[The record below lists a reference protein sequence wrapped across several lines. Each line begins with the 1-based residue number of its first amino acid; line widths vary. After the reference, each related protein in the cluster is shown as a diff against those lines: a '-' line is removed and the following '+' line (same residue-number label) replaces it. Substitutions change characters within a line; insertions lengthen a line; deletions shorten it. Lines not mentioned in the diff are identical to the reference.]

1 MHIGIA
7 SSSLRELDA
16 VALATNV
23 TVFMERD
30 TKMDTSMGS
39 VLIHSGRVYK
49 PRWVPL
55 QRDLRELG
63 RWGEWIALKH
73 LRKLGWDIV
82 ARKWKGF
89 QGEVDL
95 IAYDGPFLVFVEVKT
110 RRGPTSLPG
119 EENVDWKKER
129 KLDELAFDFL
139 LRHEIAN
146 APVRLDV
153 IAVETPDLREFVLRH
168 YRSV

>member
-1 MHIGIA
+1 MDPLD
-7 SSSLRELDA
+7 SSVS
-16 VALATNV
+16 
-23 TVFMERD
+23 
-30 TKMDTSMGS
+30 
-39 VLIHSGRVYK
+39 IHSGRVHK
-49 PRWVPL
+49 PGWFPL
-55 QRDLRELG
+55 QRDPRELG
-63 RWGEWIALKH
+63 GWGEWIALKH

-82 ARKWKGF
+82 ARNWKGF

-110 RRGPTSLPG
+110 RRGPTTLPG
-119 EENVDWKKER
+119 EESVDWKKER

-139 LRHEIAN
+139 LRYEISET
-146 APVRLDV
+146 PVRIDV

>member
-1 MHIGIA
+1 MDPLN
-7 SSSLRELDA
+7 SSVS
-16 VALATNV
+16 
-23 TVFMERD
+23 
-30 TKMDTSMGS
+30 
-39 VLIHSGRVYK
+39 IHSGRVYRSFLYSFLK
-49 PRWVPL
+49 FRCL
-55 QRDLRELG
+55 QHPIAPPELG

-82 ARKWKGF
+82 ARNWKSF

-110 RRGPTSLPG
+110 RRGPTSRPG
-119 EENVDWKKER
+119 EESVDWKKER

-139 LRHEIAN
+139 VCHEISKT
-146 APVRLDV
+146 PVRLDV
-153 IAVETPDLREFVLRH
+153 IAVETKDLREFVLRH

>member
-1 MHIGIA
+1 MNPLN
-7 SSSLRELDA
+7 SSVS
-16 VALATNV
+16 
-23 TVFMERD
+23 
-30 TKMDTSMGS
+30 
-39 VLIHSGRVYK
+39 IHSGRVFRQFLYSYLK
-49 PRWVPL
+49 FRWFHHPISPP
-55 QRDLRELG
+55 ELG

-82 ARKWKGF
+82 ARNWKGF

-95 IAYDGPFLVFVEVKT
+95 IAYEGPFLVFVEVKT

-146 APVRLDV
+146 TPVRLDV
-153 IAVETPDLREFVLRH
+153 IAVETLDLREFVLRH

>member
-1 MHIGIA
+1 MDPLN
-7 SSSLRELDA
+7 SSVS
-16 VALATNV
+16 
-23 TVFMERD
+23 
-30 TKMDTSMGS
+30 
-39 VLIHSGRVYK
+39 IHSGLVYRSFLYSFLK
-49 PRWVPL
+49 FRWL
-55 QRDLRELG
+55 QHPIAPPELG

-82 ARKWKGF
+82 ARNWKGF

-119 EENVDWKKER
+119 EESVDWKKEG

-139 LRHEIAN
+139 LRHEISET
-146 APVRLDV
+146 PVRIDV
-153 IAVETPDLREFVLRH
+153 IAIETTDLSRFVLRH

>member
-1 MHIGIA
+1 
-7 SSSLRELDA
+7 
-16 VALATNV
+16 
-23 TVFMERD
+23 
-30 TKMDTSMGS
+30 MDTSMGS
-39 VLIHSGRVYK
+39 VSIHSGRVYRSFLYSFLK
-49 PRWVPL
+49 FRRL
-55 QRDLRELG
+55 QHPIAPTELG

-82 ARKWKGF
+82 ARNWKGF

-119 EENVDWKKER
+119 EESVDWKKEG

-139 LRHEIAN
+139 LRHELSET
-146 APVRLDV
+146 PVRIDV
-153 IAVETPDLREFVLRH
+153 IAVETPDLNRFILRH

>member
-1 MHIGIA
+1 
-7 SSSLRELDA
+7 
-16 VALATNV
+16 
-23 TVFMERD
+23 
-30 TKMDTSMGS
+30 MDISGGS
-39 VLIHSGRVYK
+39 VLIHSGRVYRPFVHSCLK
-49 PRWVPL
+49 LPWLRHWIAP
-55 QRDLRELG
+55 RELG

-82 ARKWKGF
+82 ARNWKGF

-110 RRGPTSLPG
+110 RRCPTSLPG
-119 EENVDWKKER
+119 EESVGWKKER

-146 APVRLDV
+146 TPVRLDV
-153 IAVETPDLREFVLRH
+153 IAVETPDLRKFVLRH
-168 YRSV
+168 DKSI